1 MNDRITCPLE
11 KKIAESLDQAGIK
24 YLHEQEGSLHLDFY
38 LPEYDVYLEIKNF
51 YSSRISKQMKRA
63 NSVIAIQGKDSVDF
77 IVKLLKNKL

>member
-1 MNDRITCPLE
+1 
-11 KKIAESLDQAGIK
+11 LDQAGIK